1 MTRMDQTV
9 LMGVY
14 AHLDAALEG
23 MRRLKAAGD
32 GDFQVFMPVPRHE
45 VEHELDR
52 GSSPIRIYTLTGG
65 LLGLLTG
72 WAVTVGSTLHYP
84 LIVGGKPYI
93 SFPAFGVVSYILTIL
108 FGALFT
114 VLGLYIHARIPQV
127 RPPAA
132 YDDRLSSDHFGIQVI
147 CDAKDVAKV
156 EEIFRATG
164 AVEVRRVEA

>member
-1 MTRMDQTV
+1 MAQVGQIV
-9 LMGVY
+9 LMGIY
-14 AHLDAALEG
+14 AHMDSALEG
-23 MRRLKAAGD
+23 VRRLKQAGD

-72 WAVTVGSTLHYP
+72 WAVTVDSTLHYP

-93 SFPAFGVVSYILTIL
+93 AFPAFGVVSYILTIL

-114 VLGLYIHARIPQV
+114 VLGLYVHARIPQLK
-127 RPPAA
+127 RPAG
-132 YDDRLSSDHFGIQVI
+132 YDERLSSDHFGIQVT
-147 CDAKDVAKV
+147 CGAGDAARV
-156 EEIFRATG
+156 EGIFRATG
-164 AVEVRRVEA
+164 AVDVRRVEA